1 MINKLVVGLWRLTC
15 KNAMITDDKVTE
27 IYCMADDFCHTIE
40 LGSNKKDCF
49 SLIQLMVKYN
59 YTKENLPFGLL
70 LKLL

>member
-1 MINKLVVGLWRLTC
+1 
-15 KNAMITDDKVTE
+15 MITNDKVTE

-40 LGSNKKDCF
+40 LDSNKKGCF
-49 SLIQLMVKYN
+49 SVIQLTVKYR